1 MIALGHGRDLFFV
14 QLVRA
19 HPSDASTLSTIAW
32 ASKAHWGYPA
42 HWMGKW
48 REQLTITPQFIA
60 ANETFAAIG
69 DGRMM
74 AFHALRET
82 EETFRLEHLWVLPE
96 QIGQGIGR
104 LLFTHAAG
112 RAAARGA
119 RRLTIEA
126 DPNAEPFY
134 QHMGAVRV
142 GVLAREVDGQRR
154 ELPLLAFD
162 LTTSALHHLLI

>member
-1 MIALGHGRDLFFV
+1 V

-32 ASKAHWGYPA
+32 ASKAHWGYPN
-42 HWMGKW
+42 HWMEQW
-48 REQLTITPQFIA
+48 REQLTITPQFVA
-60 ANETFAAIG
+60 ANETFAAVSNEQII
-69 DGRMM
+69 

-82 EETFRLEHLWVLPE
+82 AETFRLEHLWVLPE
-96 QIGQGIGR
+96 QIGHGIGR
-104 LLFTHAAG
+104 LLFTHAAE

-119 RRLTIEA
+119 RSLTIEA

-134 QHMGAVRV
+134 RHMGAVRF
-142 GVLAREVDGQRR
+142 GVLASEVDGQRR

-162 LTTSALHHLLI
+162 LTCSRGR